1 MKKKVILIC
10 IDGMRPD
17 GLKACGNPY
26 VKELEKMCAYT
37 YSATT
42 VFPSET
48 MQAHMSMVFSV
59 TPQEHGTLTY
69 QYVKPTCKA
78 KGLFDVIN
86 RSPLK
91 GNSAMFYGWGRLR
104 DLAGYDSLAHSSFI
118 KCGSVPEST
127 DLLLTDE
134 AERIIEGRIEKGNP
148 FDFVFL
154 YLPDTDEYGHHNG
167 WMTEI
172 YLDKISLAIDC
183 VKRMIERFGEEY
195 DIILMTVHG
204 GHDKTHGL
212 DIPEDMT
219 IPLFF
224 YGEEFK
230 EGEVLDG
237 LSILDIAPTVTK
249 LLDVSLDENWK
260 GKPVF

>member
-26 VKELEKMCAYT
+26 VEELERMCAHT
-37 YSATT
+37 YCAKT

-48 MQAHMSMVFSV
+48 MQAHMSMVYSV

-78 KGLFDVIN
+78 KGLFDVIH
-86 RSPLK
+86 RSALK

-104 DLAGYDSLAHSSFI
+104 DLAGYDALAHSSFI
-118 KCGSVPEST
+118 KCGSVPVNT
-127 DLLLTDE
+127 DPLLTDE
-134 AERIIEGRIEKGNP
+134 AERALTNRIESGKP

-154 YLPDTDEYGHHNG
+154 YLPETDEEGHKNG
-167 WMTEI
+167 WMTET
-172 YLDKISLAIDC
+172 YLQRINVAIDC
-183 VKRMIERFGEEY
+183 VKRMIDRFGEEY
-195 DIILMTVHG
+195 DVILMTDHG

-230 EGEVLDG
+230 GGEVLED
-237 LSILDIAPTVTK
+237 LSILDVAPTVTK
-249 LLDVSLDENWK
+249 LLGIDPDENWK